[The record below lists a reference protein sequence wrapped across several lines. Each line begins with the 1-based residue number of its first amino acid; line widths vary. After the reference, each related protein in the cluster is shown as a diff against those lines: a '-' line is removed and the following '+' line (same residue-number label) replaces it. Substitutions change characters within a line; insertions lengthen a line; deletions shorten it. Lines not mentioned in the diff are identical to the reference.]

1 MKRQDLLVE
10 RLKKYRK
17 SEIYRFH
24 MPGHKRQMEGF
35 LGDFPNPFSIDL
47 TEIDGFDNLHHAEG
61 ILRESMDWAANV
73 YGADKS
79 YYLVNGS
86 SGGIL
91 SAICGSVRSKGR
103 MIMARNCHKSTYHGV
118 ILKNMEV
125 SYVYPQIL
133 EKLWI
138 NGGISAKN
146 VEESLKRFPDTQAVF
161 LVSPTYEGIV
171 SDVASIASVV
181 HEGKIPLI
189 VDEAHGAHFSIGEDF
204 PVSALKCGADIV
216 IQSLHKTLPSF
227 TQTAILHVKSKFVDV
242 ERLEWY
248 LQVFQSSSPSYVLMA
263 GMEECIF
270 EMEKHGNE
278 YFEKFTQRLERLRKS
293 LSGMKVL
300 KLLDESVVGTSGVYG
315 LDQSKIVISCHETEI
330 GGAKLGDWL
339 REKYGLEVEM
349 CGIDYV
355 VMITTI
361 LDTQEGLCRLG
372 NALLEID
379 KEIADN
385 RLQRKWRMG
394 EGITK
399 KMKWNEGEEKEGGMK
414 QTGYKRN
421 PEAKLTLAEA
431 FEAKWERVPVVACA
445 GRISCEFIYLYP
457 PGVPIIVPG
466 ERMDDE
472 IIRQICE
479 YKEKGLL
486 VQGMEDKRAEVIK
499 VCAEKGNTG
508 DTKERN

>member
-10 RLKKYRK
+10 RLKKYRE
-17 SEIYRFH
+17 SEMYPFH
-24 MPGHKRQMEGF
+24 MPGHKRQVEGF

-189 VDEAHGAHFSIGEDF
+189 VDEAHGAHFSVEGMGNQETGGSGIRKDRLF
-204 PVSALKCGADIV
+204 PISAIQCGADIV
-216 IQSLHKTLPSF
+216 IQSLHKTLPS
-227 TQTAILHVKSKFVDV
+227 LD
-242 ERLEWY
+242 
-248 LQVFQSSSPSYVLMA
+248 
-263 GMEECIF
+263 
-270 EMEKHGNE
+270 
-278 YFEKFTQRLERLRKS
+278 RKS
-293 LSGMKVL
+293 
-300 KLLDESVVGTSGVYG
+300 VV
-315 LDQSKIVISCHETEI
+315 
-330 GGAKLGDWL
+330 
-339 REKYGLEVEM
+339 
-349 CGIDYV
+349 
-355 VMITTI
+355 
-361 LDTQEGLCRLG
+361 
-372 NALLEID
+372 
-379 KEIADN
+379 
-385 RLQRKWRMG
+385 
-394 EGITK
+394 
-399 KMKWNEGEEKEGGMK
+399 
-414 QTGYKRN
+414 
-421 PEAKLTLAEA
+421 
-431 FEAKWERVPVVACA
+431 
-445 GRISCEFIYLYP
+445 
-457 PGVPIIVPG
+457 
-466 ERMDDE
+466 
-472 IIRQICE
+472 
-479 YKEKGLL
+479 
-486 VQGMEDKRAEVIK
+486 
-499 VCAEKGNTG
+499 
-508 DTKERN
+508 